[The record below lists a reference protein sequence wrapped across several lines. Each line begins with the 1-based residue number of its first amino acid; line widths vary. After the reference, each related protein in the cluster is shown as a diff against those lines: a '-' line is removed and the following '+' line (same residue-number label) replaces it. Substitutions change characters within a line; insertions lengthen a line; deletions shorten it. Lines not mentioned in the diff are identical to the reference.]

1 MKSWVL
7 LLLVSIS
14 DVVIILP
21 VLGGF
26 KEYIPLETKLPEQC
40 WVQPP
45 PKYCKKRCT
54 IITACVDWN
63 YTCCWTYC
71 GNISSYSTEK
81 FFMKRRVH

>member
-26 KEYIPLETKLPEQC
+26 KEYIPRKQIQGEKIETKLPEQC

-45 PKYCKKRCT
+45 PKYCRKKCT
-54 IITACVDWN
+54 IIAACVDWN

-71 GNISSYSTEK
+71 GSVCLHNG
-81 FFMKRRVH
+81 